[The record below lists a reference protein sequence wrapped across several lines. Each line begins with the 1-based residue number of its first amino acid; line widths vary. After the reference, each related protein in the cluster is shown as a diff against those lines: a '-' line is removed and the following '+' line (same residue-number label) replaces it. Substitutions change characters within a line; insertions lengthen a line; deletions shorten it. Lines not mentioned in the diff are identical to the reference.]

1 MQRISIEEL
10 YLGVKPKERVR
21 TSGKAEIMITSEQ
34 IRAARGLLNWTQADL
49 ARESQIS
56 LASINNIERNSGSPR
71 SDTLQTL
78 EMTFINAGIEFI
90 GQYGV
95 QKSRDIFTIYNNQ
108 DDSFIKIW
116 VDDFLSCMRT
126 SADEGLFLGINEKDY
141 MDYVPDQVLRYAEA
155 QKETGFKERII
166 LHEGDDFL
174 LTHVDRYRWLSSDL
188 LGKLPYIIYKDRVA
202 MFDYPRKRIIII
214 RNQSIADNFRLQFD
228 HLWNLSRPIPKNL
241 TNKLDDPAFRDLVA
255 KAKPVK

>member
-1 MQRISIEEL
+1 
-10 YLGVKPKERVR
+10 
-21 TSGKAEIMITSEQ
+21 MITSEQ

-71 SDTLQTL
+71 PDTLQTL
-78 EMTFINAGIEFI
+78 ELTFVNAGIEFI

-108 DDSFIKIW
+108 DDSFIKAW
-116 VDDFLSCMRT
+116 VDDFVSCIRA
-126 SADEGLFLGINEKDY
+126 SGDEVLFLGISEKVFADY
-141 MDYVPDQVLRYAEA
+141 APEQVLRYEALQKEA
-155 QKETGFKERII
+155 QFKEKII

-174 LTHVDRYRWLSSDL
+174 LTYVECYRWLSSDL

-214 RNQSIADNFRLQFD
+214 RNQSIADNFRLQFE
-228 HLWNLSRPIPKNL
+228 HLWNLAKPIPKHL
-241 TNKLDDPAFRDLVA
+241 KNKLDDPDFRDFIA
-255 KAKPVK
+255 TAKPVK

>member
-1 MQRISIEEL
+1 
-10 YLGVKPKERVR
+10 
-21 TSGKAEIMITSEQ
+21 MITSEQ

-56 LASINNIERNSGSPR
+56 LASINNIERAIGSPR
-71 SDTLQTL
+71 PDTLQTL
-78 EMTFINAGIEFI
+78 EMTFMNAGIEFI

-108 DDSFIKIW
+108 DDSFIKVW

-126 SADEGLFLGINEKDY
+126 PLDEALFLGISEKDY
-141 MDYVPDQVLRYAEA
+141 MEYVPDQVLRYADA
-155 QKETGFKERII
+155 MQQAGFKERII

-174 LTHVDRYRWLSSDL
+174 LTLPERYRWLSSDL

-214 RNQSIADNFRLQFD
+214 RNQSIADNFRLQFE
-228 HLWNLSRPIPKNL
+228 HLWNLAKPIPKHL
-241 TNKLDDPAFRDLVA
+241 KNKLDDPEFRDFVA
-255 KAKPVK
+255 AAKPVK